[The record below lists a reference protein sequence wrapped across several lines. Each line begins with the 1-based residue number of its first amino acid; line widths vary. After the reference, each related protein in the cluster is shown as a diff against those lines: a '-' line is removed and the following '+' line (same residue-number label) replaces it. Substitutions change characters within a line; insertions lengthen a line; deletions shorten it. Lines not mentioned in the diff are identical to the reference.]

1 MVRVS
6 EVSTYWMEDDSPLV
20 PVFGAWLKD
29 FGFEAGTKVVIDV
42 TQGQITIKVVDHED

>member
-20 PVFGAWLKD
+20 PVYGSWLKD
-29 FGFEAGTKVVIDV
+29 FGFSSGTKVVIDV
-42 TQGQITIKVVDHED
+42 TKGQIVIKAVDHED